1 MSSLQQRSTS
11 RKLRSLDKDK
21 KSISQKSKFLVSTSK
36 KELIIGSVIA
46 TFIAITPYLFT
57 IWEGVPDEMSWDTF
71 LGTYT
76 SNYYESVQILV
87 WTLLGKVIPLFLLL
101 IWIFTCRQWW
111 YHVILVPIAMY
122 VYQIMEVIND
132 DVKFAEENQILYLL
146 PVMAIIIP
154 SIYLIRARMFNKL
167 NDADK
172 SLEEL
177 EEEFKVGGKGFFGK
191 LSDYF

>member
-1 MSSLQQRSTS
+1 MSNSQQRLT
-11 RKLRSLDKDK
+11 RK
-21 KSISQKSKFLVSTSK
+21 KSRYQVKGSK
-36 KELIIGSVIA
+36 KELIVGSIIA

-57 IWEGVPDEMSWDTF
+57 LWEGVPDQKTWDTF
-71 LGTYT
+71 LGLYT

-87 WTLLGKVIPLFLLL
+87 WTLLGKIIPLLLL
-101 IWIFTCRQWW
+101 FLWMFTCRHWW
-111 YHVILVPIAMY
+111 YHALLVPIAMY
-122 VYQIMEVIND
+122 LYQIIEVIND
-132 DVKFAEENQILYLL
+132 DVEFAETNQILYLL

-167 NDADK
+167 NEANK